1 MSNIHV
7 ALWNGLDQVYRV
19 SESAVR
25 STGNLDSKTYDAF
38 STFGFQLK
46 HAPFVVGPEEKSAF
60 SQFASAVI
68 HAIDTHHDLEE
79 GEGFFSV
86 GSKPPIADVFFSFT
100 TEYYFP
106 SLVSIYIINRAP
118 SGRLKSSSRM

>member
-25 STGNLDSKTYDAF
+25 STGNLDSKTHDAF

-86 GSKPPIADVFFSFT
+86 EEDASSGRNR
-100 TEYYFP
+100 P
-106 SLVSIYIINRAP
+106 SLT
-118 SGRLKSSSRM
+118 SSSPSPQSTTSHHW